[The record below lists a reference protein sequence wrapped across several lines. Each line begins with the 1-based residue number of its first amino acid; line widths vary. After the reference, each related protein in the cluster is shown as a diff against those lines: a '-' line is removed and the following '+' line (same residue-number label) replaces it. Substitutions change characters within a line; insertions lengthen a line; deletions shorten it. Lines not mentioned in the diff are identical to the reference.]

1 MWNSEIGR
9 FNLYPTLTL
18 MMAFYNLVTCTIPSG
33 RDQCGDDDPVA
44 HQILPPGKVILPAH
58 LVVVTAV
65 PDIAGHAV
73 PLPGGCIQT
82 QQVLAADDAT
92 AEDPLGQQI
101 SRIVGG
107 GTGQDVGSRLVIVD
121 LYRENNNISIAKY

>member
-1 MWNSEIGR
+1 
-9 FNLYPTLTL
+9 

-33 RDQCGDDDPVA
+33 CDQCGYDDPVA
-44 HQILPPGKVILPAH
+44 HQILPPGKVILAAH

-65 PDIAGHAV
+65 PDIARHAV
-73 PLPGGCIQT
+73 PLPGGGIQT

-92 AEDPLGQQI
+92 AEDPFGQQI

-107 GTGQDVGSRLVIVD
+107 STGQDVGSRLVIVD
-121 LYRENNNISIAKY
+121 LYRENNNITIAKY